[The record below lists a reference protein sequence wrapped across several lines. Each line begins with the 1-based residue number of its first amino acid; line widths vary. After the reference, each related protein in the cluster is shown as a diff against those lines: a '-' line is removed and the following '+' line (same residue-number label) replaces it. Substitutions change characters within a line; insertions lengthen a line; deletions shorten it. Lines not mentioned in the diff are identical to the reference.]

1 MNYPWKGGNDI
12 AKKKG
17 GKMLVTSI
25 FSFYHD
31 LKKKKRQTKKSLI
44 FQTLKY
50 MEWVDKESK
59 SLRSL
64 FFFNL

>member
-17 GKMLVTSI
+17 EKCWLPV
-25 FSFYHD
+25 FSPFTTI
-31 LKKKKRQTKKSLI
+31 LKKKRQTKKSLI